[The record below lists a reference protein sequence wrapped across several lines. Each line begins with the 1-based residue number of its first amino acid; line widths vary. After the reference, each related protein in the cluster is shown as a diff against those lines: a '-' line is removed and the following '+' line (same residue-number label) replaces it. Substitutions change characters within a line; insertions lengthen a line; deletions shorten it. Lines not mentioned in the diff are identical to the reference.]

1 MYIYIIYIYIIY
13 IYIYI
18 YVCRRVMIV
27 VLKQQKKLCKAMLSM
42 SQNPVKRTFI
52 RNLDKVK

>member
-13 IYIYI
+13 IYIC
-18 YVCRRVMIV
+18 VCRRVMIV

>member
-1 MYIYIIYIYIIY
+1 MIYMYNIY

-18 YVCRRVMIV
+18 YICRSVMIV
-27 VLKQQKKLCKAMLSM
+27 VLKQQKKICKAMLSM
-42 SQNPVKRTFI
+42 GQKPVKRTFI